1 MAYPLPRGLKHI
13 LEVYRLIRQ
22 SRHSRIEAINEVAMK
37 GGKRIDPQ
45 TVRSSCT
52 RSIGIKISEFD
63 SFILAENVASFED
76 HLIKRFPNYQD
87 NIENFFDDITG
98 RQPEIKGEDPVREL
112 KALFPEEKR
121 NLLKSVLLDKM
132 KEDFHT
138 WAKRTDLPDD
148 IKQQLIKWA
157 DLIKKV

>member
-1 MAYPLPRGLKHI
+1 MAHALPSSLKHI

-22 SRHSRIEAINEVAMK
+22 ARHSRIEAINEVAMK
-37 GGKRIDPQ
+37 ERIDPQ

-52 RSIGIKISEFD
+52 RSSGINISEFD
-63 SFILAENVASFED
+63 DFVLVENVASFEG

-87 NIENFFDDITG
+87 DIENFFDDITG
-98 RQPEIKGEDPVREL
+98 RQPEIKGDDPVRKL

-132 KEDFHT
+132 QEDFNS
-138 WAKRTDLPDD
+138 WSNRNDIPDD
-148 IKQQLIKWA
+148 IKQQLKKWTE
-157 DLIKKV
+157 LIKKV